1 MSLIGT
7 TTRTAL
13 KVARLP
19 ADVALGVIGRRS
31 GPGKVAQ
38 TAVDRVDAAARET
51 VGRATGD
58 RRLQAEAKLG
68 NAAADERVRGAE
80 LEEQATKKKAA
91 AAKRRKRAQ
100 ATAQTQR
107 SEAAQREK
115 ERKRSVEQ
123 EAAAERKQ
131 QQDRA
136 DRGKLEQL
144 DTKKKALKEREDA
157 LQAKDEAQRL
167 EAAAA
172 ATKQARKNG
181 A

>member
-1 MSLIGT
+1 MNLIGT

-13 KVARLP
+13 KIARLP
-19 ADVALGVIGRRS
+19 ADMALGVIGRRS
-31 GPGKVAQ
+31 GAGRTAQ

-58 RRLQAEAKLG
+58 RGLQAEAKLG
-68 NAAADERVRGAE
+68 NAAADERTRASD
-80 LEEQATKKKAA
+80 LEQQAAKKKAA

-100 ATAQTQR
+100 ETAQAQR
-107 SEAAQREK
+107 SEAAKHEQ
-115 ERKRSVEQ
+115 ERKRAVEQ

-136 DRGKLEQL
+136 QRGKLEQL
-144 DTKKKALKEREDA
+144 ETKKRALEEREDA

-167 EAAAA
+167 EAAAGA
-172 ATKQARKNG
+172 AKQERKNG
-181 A
+181 S